1 MTGTRL
7 DVLAIGDAVVD
18 VIATAEDSFLDEEG
32 LVKGSMQVLDAAG
45 ATRLYARMS
54 QARET
59 SGGSA
64 ANTMAGVAALGGRA
78 GFVGQ
83 VSNDQLGEIFTHD
96 IRALGVEFLT
106 PARKGGEPTGRCLI
120 LVTPDAQRTM
130 NTFRGAAHEL
140 SAEALDHQQIRD
152 AAILYLEAYLWRS
165 PGPRAAMDQAMATAH
180 AAGRKVAFTLSD
192 IACIRPHRAEMMAM
206 LEAGAIDLLFANEN
220 EIMALADTGDR
231 ASAVAAIQDKVPLI
245 VVTCGSE
252 GAMAIERGVKTSVPI
267 ARIGAGVV
275 DTTGAGDLFA
285 AGFLV
290 GQTQGRSLED
300 ALKFAEIARNLGGE
314 MARRG
319 IGLVYGGGRLGLMGV
334 VADAVL
340 AGGGEVYGVIPQ
352 ALVDL
357 EVAHTGCT
365 ELHLVA
371 NMHERKAMMTDLTDA
386 FVAIPGGVGTFD
398 ELFEAWSWNALGYHA
413 KPFAILNVDGFWDSM
428 ITFLDHVTV
437 SGFMSPARRA
447 QLQVADDIDGMI
459 DGLDAA
465 IGATEAKMVW

>member
-18 VIATAEDSFLDEEG
+18 VIAVAEDSFLEEEG

-83 VSNDQLGEIFTHD
+83 VSSDQLGEIFTHD

-106 PARKGGEPTGRCLI
+106 PPKKGGEPTGRCLI

-140 SAEALDHQQIRD
+140 SAAALDHQQIRD

-165 PGPRAAMDQAMATAH
+165 AGPRAAMEEAMATAH

-192 IACIRPHRAEMMAM
+192 IACIKPHRAEMMAM

-220 EIMALADTGDR
+220 EIMELAGTGDR
-231 ASAVAAIQDKVPLI
+231 ASAVAAIQDRVPLV

-252 GAMAIERGVKTSVPI
+252 GAMAVERGVKASVPI

-290 GQTQGRSLED
+290 GQAQGRSLED
-300 ALKFAEIARNLGGE
+300 SLRMGSIAAAEVISHFGARPEADLK
-314 MARRG
+314 
-319 IGLVYGGGRLGLMGV
+319 
-334 VADAVL
+334 D
-340 AGGGEVYGVIPQ
+340 
-352 ALVDL
+352 
-357 EVAHTGCT
+357 
-365 ELHLVA
+365 LVA
-371 NMHERKAMMTDLTDA
+371 NL
-386 FVAIPGGVGTFD
+386 
-398 ELFEAWSWNALGYHA
+398 
-413 KPFAILNVDGFWDSM
+413 
-428 ITFLDHVTV
+428 
-437 SGFMSPARRA
+437 
-447 QLQVADDIDGMI
+447 
-459 DGLDAA
+459 
-465 IGATEAKMVW
+465 